1 MQGRCRPPEG
11 RGPGS
16 TWLLP
21 GLIGDTCLVR
31 IYLDLI
37 RDAARETYNYS
48 SVGRR
53 RQAPFDPHPPKIS
66 KILIG
71 ASRCPQT
78 CVSPSQMARPNWN
91 AFATVIKGLLPQ
103 ATPT

>member
-1 MQGRCRPPEG
+1 MIVCSCNILSDHDVRAAVRASEDLPPNAKQVYG
-11 RGPGS
+11 
-16 TWLLP
+16 
-21 GLIGDTCLVR
+21 CLGCS
-31 IYLDLI
+31 
-37 RDAARETYNYS
+37 AES
-48 SVGRR
+48 
-53 RQAPFDPHPPKIS
+53 KIS

-103 ATPT
+103 AIADLIAIIRAKDDLIC